1 MSRLTR
7 FFLFSIIVI
16 IGWACSD
23 STASEDAQATSTNR
37 GIGELAAFPSFQTQK
52 VVLQSTDQL
61 VSITGR
67 TQSLESIQITSEVQ
81 GKVLTTGKILNEGV
95 SYRKGETMVKIDSR
109 TFSLNLKS
117 QKSQFLASLVR
128 LMPQIKLDYVD
139 EHPAWDTYVNSFS
152 VENALP
158 DLPEVQN
165 EQLRYFLSANNVFTS
180 FYSIKSGEE
189 TLSKYRITAP
199 FTGVV
204 TQGNVSRGAVVN
216 PGVPLAS
223 FSRTDVF
230 EVKAAIS
237 SADIADM
244 KIGQSIS
251 LTNKLTGDTYKGR
264 VKRLGGSVDAGT
276 QSIPVFIQVSGKGLK
291 EGMFLEASLGSGK
304 AEQVAEIPL
313 IAMTRTNQVHVIQDS
328 VVSLKEVV
336 PLSFTENSVWVRG
349 LADGEEVII
358 EEILEPITGIKAV
371 SRP

>member
-1 MSRLTR
+1 MNRLTR
-7 FFLFSIIVI
+7 LFLFSITLIV
-16 IGWACSD
+16 GWACSD
-23 STASEDAQATSTNR
+23 SSASEETQVPTTRGISDATS
-37 GIGELAAFPSFQTQK
+37 LPSFKTQK
-52 VVLQSTDQL
+52 IALQSTDQL
-61 VSITGR
+61 VNITGR
-67 TQSLESIQITSEVQ
+67 TQSLESIQITSEVP
-81 GKVLTTGKILNEGV
+81 GKVMSSGKILNEGV
-95 SYRKGETMVKIDSR
+95 SYRKGETMVKIDNK

-128 LMPQIKLDYVD
+128 LMPQIKLDYVG
-139 EHPAWDTYVNSFS
+139 EHPDWDTYVNSFS
-152 VENALP
+152 VENVLP

-165 EQLRYFLSANNVFTS
+165 EQLRYFLSANNVFSS
-180 FYSIKSGEE
+180 FYAIKSGEE

-237 SADIADM
+237 SADITDM
-244 KIGQSIS
+244 KVGQNIK
-251 LTNKLTGDTYKGR
+251 LTNKLTGETYQGKL
-264 VKRLGGSVDAGT
+264 KRLGGSVDPGT

-304 AEQVAEIPL
+304 EELVAEIPL

-328 VVSLKEVV
+328 IVSLKEVV
-336 PLSFTENSVWVRG
+336 PISFRENSVWVKG
-349 LADGEEVII
+349 LAEGEEVII

-371 SRP
+371 SQP